1 MAFCYGNIGGLIS
14 GTIMEA
20 AKSRTEL
27 NTGTGTSISDV
38 NLASCTQSVPITPST
53 TTTKRNEEEETI

>member
-1 MAFCYGNIGGLIS
+1 
-14 GTIMEA
+14 MEA

-38 NLASCTQSVPITPST
+38 NLASCTQSVPITPSP